1 MKSVRFLSVTMLIA
15 LLALSILG
23 TSCFGSDSASSTT
36 TPSTVLEVVKPKPSV
51 VNTSANYSGTENGYY
66 VTLDIN
72 IKNDGSEGTI
82 LVQASVTQNGKTTTN
97 EMPVFVKK
105 GGNGETKM
113 TFPLVWKGG
122 EATYTIKAVTP

>member
-1 MKSVRFLSVTMLIA
+1 MNPRRIIGSLVMLTA
-15 LLALSILG
+15 LGLGLLA
-23 TSCFGSDSASSTT
+23 TSCFSGTSGNSSTVSP
-36 TPSTVLEVVKPKPSV
+36 TPDVLKPKPTVISS
-51 VNTSANYSGTENGYY
+51 SANYSGTADGYY

-72 IKNDGSEGTI
+72 IKNEGSEGTV
-82 LVQASVTQNGKTTTN
+82 LVQATVTQAGKSTTN

-105 GGNGETKM
+105 GATGETKM

>member
-1 MKSVRFLSVTMLIA
+1 MKSSRIIGACLLLIA
-15 LLALSILG
+15 LALSIMS
-23 TSCFGSDSASSTT
+23 TSCFGSSTPGSSSTA
-36 TPSTVLEVVKPKPSV
+36 TPTPEVMKPKPSV
-51 VNTSANYSGTENGYY
+51 VNTSANYSGTANGYF

-72 IKNDGSEGTI
+72 IKNDGSEGTV
-82 LVQASVTQNGKTTTN
+82 LVQASVTQSGKTTTN

-122 EATYTIKAVTP
+122 EATYEIKAITP